1 MKYWYETTAVGRRI
15 LLELVRHR
23 RSLILWAIFPISILL
38 LNGFIL
44 AEGSKISLTEAFKL
58 ATPSTLVGSA
68 LFFSCLGGTIST
80 IVGERESRTLKR
92 LLISP
97 LSGISYYLG
106 IFLAY
111 GCIGIG
117 QAILVCGV
125 AVLFKVTFTGS
136 FFLTGLIILLTIASY
151 VGTGFL
157 LGINFA
163 RRVEDVNGLV
173 AGIGVPMLILG
184 GAFFPTRFFSK
195 ELLLIAQFN
204 PVYHMNEALSG
215 ISFQSKDWQDPDM
228 LIHLRFL
235 VGFFV
240 VAIASGW
247 LTYRQML
254 NQEKSL

>member
-1 MKYWYETTAVGRRI
+1 MKYWYETIAVGRRI

-38 LNGFIL
+38 LNGYIL
-44 AEGSKISLTEAFKL
+44 SEGSKISLSESFKL
-58 ATPSTLVGSA
+58 VTPSTLVGSA

-80 IVGERESRTLKR
+80 IVSERESRTIKR

-117 QAILVCGV
+117 QTILVYGV
-125 AVLFKVTFTGS
+125 AAFFNVTFAGS
-136 FFLTGLIILLTIASY
+136 LFWGGLIVLLTIASY
-151 VGTGFL
+151 VGAGFM
-157 LGINFA
+157 LGTNFA
-163 RRVEDVNGLV
+163 HRVEDVNGLV
-173 AGIGVPMLILG
+173 AGVGVPLLILG
-184 GAFFPTRFFSK
+184 GAFFPTSSLSK
-195 ELLLIAQFN
+195 ELLLFAQFN

-215 ISFQSKDWQDPDM
+215 FSIQTKNWNDPDM

-235 VGFFV
+235 FGFFL
-240 VAIASGW
+240 VAIAGGW